1 MVQSTVA
8 SSNAYIGEMA
18 IQSES
23 TDDDFLIYTS
33 EWIDKVS
40 RGGLFPLNDA
50 TYIFFVSVEKEV
62 CAILLCYMAKQAGSK
77 DAFKELVIQKIVD
90 SEQVQWNWTLI
101 SQCIDSED
109 DAIELLKEIVT
120 LWVTIRGFS
129 ITAMWME
136 AYKRDHKSGTKK
148 TPGLRK
154 GLSLATD

>member
-1 MVQSTVA
+1 
-8 SSNAYIGEMA
+8 MA

-23 TDDDFLIYTS
+23 TDDDFLTYTR

-62 CAILLCYMAKQAGSK
+62 HAILLCYMAKQAGSK

-90 SEQVQWNWTLI
+90 SEQVQWNWILI

-129 ITAMWME
+129 ITAMWWKPIRE
-136 AYKRDHKSGTKK
+136 TTRVAQ
-148 TPGLRK
+148 RK
-154 GLSLATD
+154 PLD